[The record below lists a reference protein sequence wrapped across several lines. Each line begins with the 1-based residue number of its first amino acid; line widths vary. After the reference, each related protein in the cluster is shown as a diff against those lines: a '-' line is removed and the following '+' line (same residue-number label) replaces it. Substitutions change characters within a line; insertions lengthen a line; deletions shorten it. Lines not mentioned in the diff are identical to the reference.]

1 MFVSE
6 YNDMKSELTE
16 YLREFVAQGKV
27 TKVINHLLHI
37 VHAFSFCNFHCY
49 PTTKIY
55 VNLNILV
62 NLQKSFELQIQRW
75 GLNQVN
81 FKEQLNNE
89 KKKMRFEILQ
99 RLVQSK
105 L

>member
-27 TKVINHLLHI
+27 TKVINHFFHI

-55 VNLNILV
+55 VFLNILV
-62 NLQKSFELQIQRW
+62 NLQKS
-75 GLNQVN
+75 N
-81 FKEQLNNE
+81 FRSNAE
-89 KKKMRFEILQ
+89 
-99 RLVQSK
+99 V
-105 L
+105 